1 MSVTFDV
8 DEGVDVPLAELRAA
22 ADSALDD
29 PAAEE
34 LTVRITGD
42 DFLQQLNRE
51 HRGIDEPTDVL
62 SFPATDD
69 DFPDDEEL
77 DGYLGDIA
85 ISVPAARRNS
95 ELTKTPIEREL
106 RHLVVHGVLHL
117 LGFDHETD
125 DDTVLMRARE
135 VELLGD
141 WVHAIWDAPPTH

>member
-8 DEGVDVPLAELRAA
+8 DEGLEVPLTELREA
-22 ADSALDD
+22 ADSAL
-29 PAAEE
+29 ANREAEE
-34 LTVRITGD
+34 LTVRFTGD
-42 DFLQQLNRE
+42 DFLRQLNRE

-69 DFPDDEEL
+69 GFPDEEP

-85 ISVPAARRNS
+85 ISIPAARRNA
-95 ELTKTPIEREL
+95 ELTGTPFEREL

-125 DDTVLMRARE
+125 DDTASMRARE